1 MTHAAEPC
9 AVRVVRGFLDAL
21 NTGDPDRIA
30 AWVTEDFHNEKAAV
44 LGTELHGREAYRAR
58 LPEFLARFAGLHYE
72 IEDLLAQEDRAVVAY
87 RMRCT
92 YRTPRGGNVP
102 VSIRGMFRFVVRDG
116 LVAHRVDYWD
126 GEDFRRQLRE
136 AR

>member
-1 MTHAAEPC
+1 MTHTAEPC
-9 AVRVVRGFLDAL
+9 ATQVARGFLDAL

-44 LGTELHGREAYRAR
+44 LGTGLHGRKAYRAR
-58 LPEFLARFAGLHYE
+58 LPEFLARFTELHYE
-72 IEDLLAQEDRAVVAY
+72 IEELLVQENRAAVAY

-92 YRTPRGGNVP
+92 YRTPQGGSVP
-102 VSIRGMFRFVVRDG
+102 VSIRGMFRLAMRDG

-126 GEDFRRQLRE
+126 GEDFRRQVRE
-136 AR
+136 TP